1 MPKAELSIRLYFD
14 GQNTAKEEVIRS
26 LFEKMLREKLREFV
40 YMAEMADLDSD
51 FSFSSYYTASI
62 KIMGF
67 RDSFDKFVSP
77 YLKEILEFTPSD
89 AKLFDTL
96 KEKQRKEYA
105 NFFLNNPYQLAYESL
120 TNALR
125 EGSGTSPSEKM
136 IEAEKITLQDVAVF
150 AQAWKGK
157 FYLET
162 YMTGNTTEQ
171 HSLQI
176 VKTIEDLAKL
186 HSSPLAKKAIGTIRP
201 IFLPVG
207 KVCAVEEVLKSKEE
221 SNNSLIVHFQY

>member
-1 MPKAELSIRLYFD
+1 
-14 GQNTAKEEVIRS
+14 
-26 LFEKMLREKLREFV
+26 
-40 YMAEMADLDSD
+40 MADLDSD
-51 FSFSSYYTASI
+51 FSFSSYYIASI

-67 RDSFDKFVSP
+67 RDSFDKFVNP
-77 YLKEILEFTPSD
+77 YLKEILEFTPND

-125 EGSGTSPSEKM
+125 EGSGTSPSEK
-136 IEAEKITLQDVAVF
+136 IAEVEKVTLQDIAFF
-150 AQAWKGK
+150 AQNWKGK

-162 YMTGNTTEQ
+162 YMTGNTTEE
-171 HSLQI
+171 HSLKI
-176 VKTIEDLAKL
+176 VKSIEELVKL
-186 HSSPLAKKAIGTIRP
+186 HSIPLSKKLIGTIRP

-207 KVCAVEEVLKSKEE
+207 KVCAVE
-221 SNNSLIVHFQY
+221 